1 MYLHEFPVNAVL
13 ILLKINDYTGPFDQ
27 EKLVWYFQILIM
39 LILHHKNNFF
49 GWKRDRNLR
58 GKTIRQKDLA
68 IQGSDV

>member
-39 LILHHKNNFF
+39 LILHHKNNFLVENVTEIY
-49 GWKRDRNLR
+49 G
-58 GKTIRQKDLA
+58 GKW
-68 IQGSDV
+68 